1 MIAKFPSLGFAAR
14 FRLHIRE
21 GTRPRSF
28 VGALRV
34 GLSSNVGPNAYCV
47 TSLAFMCAACKI
59 SIPVGLPA
67 SAFAPQPLSK
77 GCCRDWAGSI
87 ENQIG
92 EWKPGNTHHHADS
105 GRES

>member
-1 MIAKFPSLGFAAR
+1 
-14 FRLHIRE
+14 
-21 GTRPRSF
+21 
-28 VGALRV
+28 VW
-34 GLSSNVGPNAYCV
+34 
-47 TSLAFMCAACKI
+47 
-59 SIPVGLPA
+59 LPA

>member
-1 MIAKFPSLGFAAR
+1 VPCESALVQMLGRTPNVSLHWRLCVRLAKS
-14 FRLHIRE
+14 
-21 GTRPRSF
+21 RS
-28 VGALRV
+28 RW
-34 GLSSNVGPNAYCV
+34 
-47 TSLAFMCAACKI
+47 
-59 SIPVGLPA
+59 GLPA